1 MLDDSTVGSGSG
13 SVPRTNGSRPRRPKN
28 IRIRIRY
35 TGLKG
40 VYSNHPLKKEVQ
52 RRPVVQVLSLSG
64 DQLPELKLSS
74 FSELDKRS
82 MSATLLK
89 HIKYLVGKEA
99 SKVSKLVSD
108 FIEFIIILHFE
119 RRCFYY
125 YFYFCFKC
133 FADRVWFKTAKPSRD
148 NHVDMDHLFSLVIR
162 IHLLRIQ
169 VQVGSSLNGN
179 IYKMKKIKIFKAF
192 FLLHTESE

>member
-1 MLDDSTVGSGSG
+1 M
-13 SVPRTNGSRPRRPKN
+13 
-28 IRIRIRY
+28 Y
-35 TGLKG
+35 TTWILK
-40 VYSNHPLKKEVQ
+40 
-52 RRPVVQVLSLSG
+52 VLSLSG

-74 FSELDKRS
+74 FGELDKRS

-108 FIEFIIILHFE
+108 FIEFISILHFE

-133 FADRVWFKTAKPSRD
+133 FADMV
-148 NHVDMDHLFSLVIR
+148 
-162 IHLLRIQ
+162 
-169 VQVGSSLNGN
+169 
-179 IYKMKKIKIFKAF
+179 
-192 FLLHTESE
+192 